1 MEPRMSE
8 LVKAGAVDLW
18 AERRGEG
25 PDVQPFQEVP
35 EEFNNRLDA
44 FWREAG
50 SRPVKPAGL
59 PRQR

>member
-18 AERRGEG
+18 AERREEG

-44 FWREAG
+44 FWREAE
-50 SRPVKPAGL
+50 AAH
-59 PRQR
+59 